1 MIIKINWLTSC
12 FPDTLVR
19 KKRSAE
25 PEYFA
30 YYAAYNAESE
40 AQFLRS
46 LSFDDIDFNLSDVE
60 VKTSWYVVEYHMM
73 TV

>member
-25 PEYFA
+25 PMYNA
-30 YYAAYNAESE
+30 YYAANSP
-40 AQFLRS
+40 QQLSRRS
-46 LSFDDIDFNLSDVE
+46 LSFDDIDFDLSDVE